1 MFGGCGNCMSIG
13 LEPYHRI
20 QRSQIVQVHL
30 KKLKSLQSNQALGY
44 LLSCQDQAA
53 DENCDQ
59 GKNCASPKNASSG
72 ESSLKTASEVGKTR
86 GNLKCKLVTVGRSKW
101 ASHKP
106 ALEIT

>member
-1 MFGGCGNCMSIG
+1 M
-13 LEPYHRI
+13 
-20 QRSQIVQVHL
+20 VQVDL
-30 KKLKSLQSNQALGY
+30 KKLKSLQSNQAPGY

-59 GKNCASPKNASSG
+59 RKNCATPKNASSG

-86 GNLKCKLVTVGRSKW
+86 RNLKCKLVAVGRSKW
-101 ASHKP
+101 KSHKP